1 MPQKLRE
8 KHHIYIVSEPIPRW
22 HFSMP
27 EGGKVTGGP
36 KSPSTAEGQMVA
48 GASKNLPVGFLT
60 RVPGQHLI
68 MSEQQTGTREPH
80 GIQRMT

>member
-1 MPQKLRE
+1 MHAPKVEGEAPYLYSLRTHPQMALFHAR
-8 KHHIYIVSEPIPRW
+8 RW
-22 HFSMP
+22 KGNWS
-27 EGGKVTGGP
+27 
-36 KSPSTAEGQMVA
+36 KSPSMAEGQMVA

-68 MSEQQTGTREPH
+68 MSEQQTGTGEPH